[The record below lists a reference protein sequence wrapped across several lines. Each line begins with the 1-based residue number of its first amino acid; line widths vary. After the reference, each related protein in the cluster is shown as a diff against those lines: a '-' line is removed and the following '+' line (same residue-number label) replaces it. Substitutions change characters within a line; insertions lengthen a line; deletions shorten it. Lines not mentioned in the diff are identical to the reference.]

1 MIAVSGA
8 RNAGAIVLL
17 GSVLSMG
24 LLAPSPALARRFTF
38 GPRVGM
44 IAANITET
52 PPEWDDDKEYRV
64 GLSAGAF
71 FEWSITETVRIQPEI
86 LYARKGVMTN
96 LYDGLISI
104 DADVYFDYIEL
115 PIVIKYTFR
124 PGRALRP
131 CLYAGP
137 SFAYCLSAEAE
148 LSAWIVSTTIDFS
161 SFAHTTDFGLVA
173 GAGVSYPL
181 GQGAVTLDAR
191 FQRMFTNAILSGDF
205 EIDGSEQTIS
215 EDDFKHFGFVFLA
228 GYAF

>member
-1 MIAVSGA
+1 MSSAKRAYAAALVIA
-8 RNAGAIVLL
+8 LL
-17 GSVLSMG
+17 TATLC
-24 LLAPSPALARRFTF
+24 APSPALARKFVF
-38 GPRVGM
+38 GPRIGM

-64 GLSAGAF
+64 GLTTGAF

-86 LYARKGVMTN
+86 LYTRKGVMTN
-96 LYDGLISI
+96 LYDGFITV

-115 PIVIKYTFR
+115 PIVLKYVFR
-124 PGRALRP
+124 PGEAFRP
-131 CLYAGP
+131 CIFAGP

-148 LSAWIVSTTIDFS
+148 LTAWILSATVDFS
-161 SFAHTTDFGLVA
+161 SFSHTTDFGALL
-173 GAGVSYPL
+173 GAGFSYPL
-181 GQGAVTLDAR
+181 GPGAVTVDAR

-215 EDDFKHFGFVFLA
+215 EDDFKHYGFILMA